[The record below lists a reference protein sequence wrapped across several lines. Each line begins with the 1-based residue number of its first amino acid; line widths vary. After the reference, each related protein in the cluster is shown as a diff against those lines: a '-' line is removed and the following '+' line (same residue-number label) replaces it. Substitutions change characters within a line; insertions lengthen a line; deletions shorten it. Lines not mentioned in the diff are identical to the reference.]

1 MNSIYRKKFNK
12 TVLFQKPHKYKKRN
26 QLFLFKVACEQYH
39 SEIKSELDQERL
51 PSEIYETEI
60 YETNVLILDFGLF
73 AYNLLLMIGQEIWN
87 NKIPP

>member
-1 MNSIYRKKFNK
+1 M
-12 TVLFQKPHKYKKRN
+12 
-26 QLFLFKVACEQYH
+26 ACEQYH

-73 AYNLLLMIGQEIWN
+73 AYNLLLMIGQEI
-87 NKIPP
+87 